1 MTLHTK
7 SRLKA
12 ATESVKRFMGNLKE
26 LFRTGR
32 GRNLGRFIQKD
43 LNPVLRGW
51 VQYFQLSE
59 VTGIFDELDG
69 WIRRRL
75 RCVLWRQWKRTWTHT
90 ARLMARGLSKQ
101 RALQSALNGRGA
113 WWKAG
118 AAHMHEA
125 SEEIL

>member
-43 LNPVLRGW
+43 LKPVLRGW
-51 VQYFQLSE
+51 VQ
-59 VTGIFDELDG
+59 
-69 WIRRRL
+69 
-75 RCVLWRQWKRTWTHT
+75 
-90 ARLMARGLSKQ
+90 
-101 RALQSALNGRGA
+101 
-113 WWKAG
+113 
-118 AAHMHEA
+118 
-125 SEEIL
+125 